1 MRQAGVLIIC
11 GAVMLSLSAPLRA
24 QEPAPDLRR
33 GLEMLGEGARA
44 ALEGLMDDI
53 GPLLEDDVLAMLGRL
68 GALVDDLSQYQ
79 MPERLPN
86 GDILIRRAPNAPP
99 LDDPGP
105 GKGLQGD
112 VEI

>member
-1 MRQAGVLIIC
+1 
-11 GAVMLSLSAPLRA
+11 
-24 QEPAPDLRR
+24 
-33 GLEMLGEGARA
+33 MLGEGARA

-86 GDILIRRAPNAPP
+86 GDILIRRAPDAPP